1 MREAYNRVGQICDCK
16 RKLNLTQQ
24 LKHTCFELGKN
35 SGRRKEGGVRIRSSG
50 LYVPVIPL
58 NIDTF
63 IIFCG
68 RCIIILELKLGDAL
82 NSPYGGS
89 QRYTND

>member
-1 MREAYNRVGQICDCK
+1 MGWE
-16 RKLNLTQQ
+16 
-24 LKHTCFELGKN
+24 
-35 SGRRKEGGVRIRSSG
+35 SGVSG

-63 IIFCG
+63 IIFCD
-68 RCIIILELKLGDAL
+68 RCIIILELKLGDAS

-89 QRYTND
+89 QRYTNDQCA